1 MANRIGITDFV
12 KSHFAGRVN
21 ASISYAS
28 NSAVKNISG
37 LNTEGD
43 NSSLASRFN
52 LGGGKYGTNFLAYPF
67 DVDYDPGQGHY
78 IMFNVKEVSAAKL
91 KQNKARKEYREI
103 IRNLEKERNSI
114 GTKAI
119 TAAEDFDDF
128 GVGEVGQFGYTQS
141 ENKLYD
147 LKSQQI
153 AGATE
158 KLGDISNAGGKLN
171 RSIQLAM
178 RPTVRTNTAIALYMP
193 PSVQVSYD
201 VKYNGDEKIGSLA
214 QVGLAAIEAFR
225 SDGSTTTKLNNLK
238 SAIGSTS
245 TEGFKNILNSTL
257 DTLAPGAR
265 ALQQIESGKVIT
277 PRMELMF
284 EGVGRR
290 SFNYTFVFIPKS
302 EGEAKMVERIVQAF
316 KENMMPEYT
325 NDTTRREMKIPNTF
339 DITYMYQNAANGFLN
354 KISECFLT
362 KADVQYGADRFT
374 AYESTKGIHGEGPP
388 AQKTTLTLSFT
399 ELEVLSKEHV
409 KQGF

>member
-1 MANRIGITDFV
+1 
-12 KSHFAGRVN
+12 
-21 ASISYAS
+21 
-28 NSAVKNISG
+28 
-37 LNTEGD
+37 
-43 NSSLASRFN
+43 
-52 LGGGKYGTNFLAYPF
+52 
-67 DVDYDPGQGHY
+67 
-78 IMFNVKEVSAAKL
+78 
-91 KQNKARKEYREI
+91 
-103 IRNLEKERNSI
+103 
-114 GTKAI
+114 
-119 TAAEDFDDF
+119 
-128 GVGEVGQFGYTQS
+128 
-141 ENKLYD
+141 
-147 LKSQQI
+147 
-153 AGATE
+153 
-158 KLGDISNAGGKLN
+158 
-171 RSIQLAM
+171 M